1 MLLVIPISL
10 CVAMNQALAALP
22 CHRRILL
29 SGTPMQVSAKFHCS
43 LMSIA
48 LKDSVVDSKIFICC
62 RMTWRSS
69 LPWLTLLILEC
80 WGMQHIFVV
89 TMK

>member
-48 LKDSVVDSKIFICC
+48 LKI
-62 RMTWRSS
+62 
-69 LPWLTLLILEC
+69 LLLTVRFSFAVE
-80 WGMQHIFVV
+80 
-89 TMK
+89 